1 MVQISVRTI
10 KLDEKL
16 TFYHFE
22 RIFRLPWNIF
32 NRVWNDVVC
41 DAGLP
46 AKPNSIKPS
55 TPKPSVRVAK
65 PARRLPADREHK
77 AEVPSIRR

>member
-41 DAGLP
+41 DAKGPDVKANEGNIIMQHKGPFTL
-46 AKPNSIKPS
+46 AKLMRIK
-55 TPKPSVRVAK
+55 A
-65 PARRLPADREHK
+65 L
-77 AEVPSIRR
+77 